1 MQERN
6 ATYQK
11 VYQETYLKDPSTDAD
26 AAWVLE
32 QDPKKRRT
40 MTNKDGSRCMY
51 HTFHGFVAFCSAL
64 CLSVARC
71 EALRRSA
78 AFFAFVWRK
87 ACSHITFFLCRTYVQ
102 QIVFVHIYVRM

>member
-1 MQERN
+1 MAQCMRIRVCMYIRTYIHMQERN

-11 VYQETYLKDPSTDAD
+11 VYQETYSKDPSTDAD

-32 QDPKKRRT
+32 QDPKKHRT

-51 HTFHGFVAFCSAL
+51 HTFHGSVAFCSAL

-71 EALRRSA
+71 GAL
-78 AFFAFVWRK
+78 
-87 ACSHITFFLCRTYVQ
+87 
-102 QIVFVHIYVRM
+102 